1 MTLDK
6 TSLTSKDSE
15 ASASE
20 TLMSSHAMKMGL
32 YTINLG
38 TKLGQKLHT
47 AHMLILPLIPVFI
60 LLAQN
65 TAAFLQLL
73 PTPSAGQHAED
84 PSRGAA
90 HLVGLCGPSWQRRAG
105 GRKPSCLCRGS
116 RGRRHALRC
125 HRRPSCLPQHGAP
138 QTQPSR
144 HLQPTETGACST
156 STGTRLHAETSR
168 RGETYLAPR
177 RASERDILP

>member
-1 MTLDK
+1 MDK
-6 TSLTSKDSE
+6 TSLTSRDSE

-65 TAAFLQLL
+65 SGKYLQQAQYTL
-73 PTPSAGQHAED
+73 D
-84 PSRGAA
+84 WN
-90 HLVGLCGPSWQRRAG
+90 GLSQNEVDI
-105 GRKPSCLCRGS
+105 
-116 RGRRHALRC
+116 HE
-125 HRRPSCLPQHGAP
+125 
-138 QTQPSR
+138 QT
-144 HLQPTETGACST
+144 
-156 STGTRLHAETSR
+156 
-168 RGETYLAPR
+168 
-177 RASERDILP
+177 